1 MFYKNMDKLVTEPL
15 MKPPEVA
22 RWLRL
27 SAQVINRM
35 ACAGAIPAIRI
46 GKSWRF
52 NRDELVAWVESQKE
66 VKP

>member
-1 MFYKNMDKLVTEPL
+1 MEELPL
-15 MKPPEVA
+15 MKPTEVA

-35 ACAGAIPAIRI
+35 ACAGSIPAIRI

-52 NRDELVAWVESQKE
+52 NREELVAWVGSQKGA
-66 VKP
+66 K